1 MCAFGERLQNI
12 WFIPHYTEVLALYKH
27 KDLTDKDR
35 TQALS
40 NHLTIVSAL
49 HDILQYLC
57 AHARL
62 GTATARMGSRN
73 NTSNNM
79 TVPADWGGM
88 EGIGSELREIQKQ
101 IDNMKD
107 KTSPCAVGQFLT
119 LRREV
124 MFLEFDVAV
133 RHCMRET
140 FLATNNVAAY
150 KVSGPRVTQWT
161 E

>member
-1 MCAFGERLQNI
+1 MSDRQLKKRVRHVMCAFGERLQNI

-27 KDLTDKDR
+27 RDLTDVDR

-40 NHLTIVSAL
+40 SHLTIVSAL

-73 NTSNNM
+73 NASSNM

-88 EGIGSELREIQKQ
+88 EGIGRSRSLSSK
-101 IDNMKD
+101 
-107 KTSPCAVGQFLT
+107 VG
-119 LRREV
+119 V
-124 MFLEFDVAV
+124 VPGCV
-133 RHCMRET
+133 RFSFVC
-140 FLATNNVAAY
+140 
-150 KVSGPRVTQWT
+150 
-161 E
+161 